1 MTISA
6 KKKVTKAIFCFIRL
20 TQLKMSILL
29 AFFVFFK
36 LAWKLEISV
45 TGQKKKFGLISSSG
59 RWISA
64 IAEAADCFLI

>member
-20 TQLKMSILL
+20 AQLKMSIIL

-36 LAWKLEISV
+36 LAWKLEIRVNS
-45 TGQKKKFGLISSSG
+45 QNDIGLISSTG

-64 IAEAADCFLI
+64 IAEPAD

>member
-36 LAWKLEISV
+36 LAWKLENSV
-45 TGQKKKFGLISSSG
+45 VSQNWYIGLISSTG

-64 IAEAADCFLI
+64 IAEPADFLL